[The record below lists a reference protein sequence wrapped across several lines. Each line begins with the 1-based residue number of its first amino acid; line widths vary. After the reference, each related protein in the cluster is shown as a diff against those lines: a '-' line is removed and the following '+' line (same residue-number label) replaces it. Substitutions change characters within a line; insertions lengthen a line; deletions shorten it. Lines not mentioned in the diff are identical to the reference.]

1 MGAFRVARSASDQD
15 YQAGM
20 DSSLT
25 SKRQKV
31 IAVAADEDQSLR
43 TRRGQRPLDRMHRDR
58 AGTSPELFA
67 HLFGHQG
74 SNLGAMIFV
83 ISQTLVDLGATQ
95 VWKAAADIMD
105 AGSVED

>member
-1 MGAFRVARSASDQD
+1 MRGSKNKRFFLLCIKNGKQYNSNSVSLCVSSAPTNVRSP
-15 YQAGM
+15 
-20 DSSLT
+20 
-25 SKRQKV
+25 
-31 IAVAADEDQSLR
+31 
-43 TRRGQRPLDRMHRDR
+43 RGHRDR

-74 SNLGAMIFV
+74 INLGAMIFV

-95 VWKAAADIMD
+95 VWKAAADIID